1 MVNLRKHRI
10 SPKLWFD
17 TFPVR
22 PECRAWRGVSKGANG
37 KHSPRTDLFG
47 VSLKHIVSGLALVVL
62 ANFVQ
67 AGEQEIRESFTKNL
81 PEVKL
86 GAISKLP
93 YAGLYQVILNGTNI
107 AYTDEKGEVGLFGN
121 MVELKSK
128 ISLTKLEKDKITA
141 VDFSKLPLD
150 KAIVRV
156 KGTGARK
163 LALFSD
169 PECPF
174 CQGIEKELESVNDV
188 TIYTFLLPLTE
199 LHPDALRK
207 AQLIWCAKDRVKA
220 WEDMLVR
227 QKEPQGSNTNCD
239 TPIKALAEFAA
250 NNFIN
255 GTPGVIFPSGKM
267 LLGNQP
273 HEIIEENLSAG
284 VHTN

>member
-1 MVNLRKHRI
+1 MPFLAMHQMFSGGKMVNFKQVL
-10 SPKLWFD
+10 
-17 TFPVR
+17 
-22 PECRAWRGVSKGANG
+22 
-37 KHSPRTDLFG
+37 
-47 VSLKHIVSGLALVVL
+47 SGLVL
-62 ANFVQ
+62 MGITCCAQ

-86 GAISKLP
+86 GAITKLP
-93 YAGLYQVILNGTNI
+93 YGGLYQVIFNGTNI

-121 MVELKSK
+121 LVDLKSK
-128 ISLTKLEKDKITA
+128 ISLTKLEKEKITA
-141 VDFSKLPLD
+141 IDFSKLPLD

-188 TIYTFLLPLTE
+188 TIYTFLLPLTD

-207 AQLIWCAKDRVKA
+207 AQLIWCAKDKAKA

-227 QKEPQGSNTNCD
+227 QKEPQGSNTSCA
-239 TPIKALAEFAA
+239 TPIKEIAEFAA
-250 NNFIN
+250 NNWIN
-255 GTPGVIFPSGKM
+255 GTPGVVFTSGK
-267 LLGNQP
+267 LLFGNQP
-273 HEIIEENLSAG
+273 HEIIEEQLSAA
-284 VHTN
+284 VQ